1 MAGLCACGEMRC
13 TLTESNAF
21 QTEIELKERN
31 TMTRMK
37 SVFAV
42 LLFTAMLNLAPQV
55 NAQTVKVVLA
65 GSSAMWQSMAL
76 AAYKS
81 GACVS
86 GGTAPCFHYTGKN
99 FNLTDGRPTVLG
111 GASETDLGNV
121 WVVWDSNTIAA
132 NVWAYIKVDS
142 AVGDRCYYA
151 QPHCNVNISSFPAP
165 ANLIASNLW
174 GDNSS
179 DSTPPAAVTALFSSG
194 SLLVNA
200 AATDIRP
207 EDALFATCRANS
219 KLGGGTDALAGLGYG
234 INASGVCP
242 KFGNALANLEGGDI
256 LSAYPGSTSSAH
268 VLAFGLSGKDP
279 FTGTTIPIAT
289 TQSVGAAPIIFITQ
303 RTGALA
309 TVTNA
314 TDAELQQVFS
324 GANCNA
330 SEFGVSSANIQV
342 YLREPLS
349 GTMNTTEYTVFRYP
363 NDSGKSQETGV
374 KSVNP
379 LSSAC
384 TAGGSR
390 YRAIGT
396 GEEVSSVQNS
406 GTNHGTDGIGYTFF
420 SYGNVSAIANSASY
434 GYLTLNGIDG
444 IFHKYG
450 TTIDPGQP
458 SIAGALPSSTNL
470 PATCAG
476 GAGSFPCAENK
487 IWSGNLSF
495 PNLRNGSYRAWS
507 TLRIVSNGTALAA
520 ADLLV
525 TGSQSYAVNTVP
537 DFVPALKVSSTDPG
551 LTLLR
556 SHYTQEGIAPVNIA
570 TTGDKGGDAGGCILS
585 SSGVVATS
593 DTTTKLAQQA
603 PGTACISVP

>member
-1 MAGLCACGEMRC
+1 
-13 TLTESNAF
+13 
-21 QTEIELKERN
+21 
-31 TMTRMK
+31 MTRMK
-37 SVFAV
+37 SVFAA
-42 LLFTAMLNLAPQV
+42 LLFAAMLMSSQA

-81 GACVS
+81 GSCVS
-86 GGTAPCFHYTGKN
+86 GGTAPCFHYTAKN
-99 FNLTDGRPTVLG
+99 FNLTDTRPTVLG
-111 GASETDLGNV
+111 GAAATDQGNI
-121 WVVWDSNTIAA
+121 WIVWDSNATAI
-132 NVWAYIKVDS
+132 NVWAYIRVDS
-142 AVGDRCYYA
+142 GVGDRCYYA
-151 QPHCNVNISSFPAP
+151 QPHCNVNISTFPAP
-165 ANLIASNLW
+165 GNLITSTIW

-179 DSTPPAAVTALFSSG
+179 DTTPPAAVSALFTSG
-194 SLLVNA
+194 TLLVNA

-219 KLGGGTDALAGLGYG
+219 KLGGGTDGVAGLGYG
-234 INASGVCP
+234 VNSSGVCP
-242 KFGNALANLEGGDI
+242 KFGNALANLVGSDI
-256 LSAYPGSTSSAH
+256 LSAYPASTSTAH
-268 VLAFGLSGKDP
+268 VLAFGLTGKDP

-289 TQSVGAAPIIFITQ
+289 TQAVGAAPIIFITQ

-330 SEFGVSSANIQV
+330 SEFGVASSNIQV

-363 NDSGKSQETGV
+363 NFSGKSQEAGV
-374 KSVNP
+374 NAVNP
-379 LSSAC
+379 LSSPCAS
-384 TAGGSR
+384 GGSR
-390 YRAIGT
+390 YRAVGT
-396 GEEVSSVQNS
+396 GEEVNSVQNS
-406 GTNHGTDGIGYTFF
+406 VTNHGTDGIGYTFF
-420 SYGNVSAIANSASY
+420 SYGNVSGIANSASY
-434 GYLTLNGIDG
+434 GYLTLNGVDG
-444 IFHKYG
+444 IFHRYG
-450 TTIDPGQP
+450 STIDPGQP
-458 SIAGALPSSTNL
+458 SIAGALPSAANL

-476 GAGSFPCAENK
+476 GLGNFPCAENK

-525 TGSQSYAVNTVP
+525 TGAQSYVVNTVP

-551 LTLLR
+551 LALLR

-585 SSGVVATS
+585 NTGTVATS
-593 DTTTKLAQQA
+593 DTTTKLAQA
-603 PGTACISVP
+603 LPDTGCVSVP